1 MTLRIVR
8 KGIWLYGG
16 SVETPVDI
24 VALDYD
30 WHYNLAREDGHLEP
44 GEESS
49 PLGPD
54 GWLYYSRF
62 RHALEQTEPTSPDSP
77 GFISMQE
84 AMQHAE
90 QKVVGGV
97 RWNPVAA

>member
-1 MTLRIVR
+1 MALRIVR
-8 KGIWLYGG
+8 IGVWLYGG

-30 WHYNLAREDGHLEP
+30 WHYKLGKEDGHLEP
-44 GEESS
+44 GEEPM

-54 GWLYYSRF
+54 GWVYYVRF
-62 RHALEQTEPTSPDSP
+62 RHALEQTEPTWPDSP
-77 GFISMQE
+77 AFANVLE

-90 QKVVGGV
+90 QKAVGGI
-97 RWNPVAA
+97 RWNPTTA